1 MEAPHRIRPNTNQK
15 AQAQGFD
22 RPITAYLC
30 SASIKARTGI
40 GVVFG
45 HNRKDQYGRFGD
57 GHLIRTSDV
66 IKVERE
72 GRFWVMT
79 TENSRYVLA
88 TFQRGNGR
96 ASLREF
102 LRLSR
107 GCTTSPREGYSNGRG
122 LLPLANPP
130 EWLRGGV
137 MIVKAGEVICIA
149 SGILRITTALG
160 PLLQRRTSTS
170 IH

>member
-1 MEAPHRIRPNTNQK
+1 MLNTIDVNLHGKRHTAFDLQRIIK
-15 AQAQGFD
+15 AHAQDFD
-22 RPITAYLC
+22 EPVTAYLC
-30 SASIKARTGI
+30 GVSIKARAGI

-45 HNRKDQYGRFGD
+45 HKRKDQYGRFGD

-66 IKVERE
+66 LKVERE

-96 ASLREF
+96 SSLREF

-107 GCTTSPREGYSNGRG
+107 TFHPTPRF
-122 LLPLANPP
+122 
-130 EWLRGGV
+130 
-137 MIVKAGEVICIA
+137 
-149 SGILRITTALG
+149 
-160 PLLQRRTSTS
+160 LQ
-170 IH
+170 

>member
-1 MEAPHRIRPNTNQK
+1 MLNTVDVNLHGKRHTDFDLARILK

-22 RPITAYLC
+22 KPITAYLC
-30 SASIKARTGI
+30 GVSIKARAGI

-66 IKVERE
+66 IRVERE

-107 GCTTSPREGYSNGRG
+107 GQHHFTPR
-122 LLPLANPP
+122 
-130 EWLRGGV
+130 V
-137 MIVKAGEVICIA
+137 
-149 SGILRITTALG
+149 
-160 PLLQRRTSTS
+160 LQ
-170 IH
+170 

>member
-1 MEAPHRIRPNTNQK
+1 MLNTIDVNLHGKRHTDFDLKRIIK

-22 RPITAYLC
+22 EPVTAYLC
-30 SASIKARTGI
+30 GVSIKARAGV

-107 GCTTSPREGYSNGRG
+107 GMHHFTPRG
-122 LLPLANPP
+122 L
-130 EWLRGGV
+130 
-137 MIVKAGEVICIA
+137 
-149 SGILRITTALG
+149 
-160 PLLQRRTSTS
+160 Q
-170 IH
+170 